1 MAGDT
6 PNPDAKLLRS
16 IESLGRDV
24 RFGVRMLRKNAGVTA
39 AAVVSLSLALG
50 ACVAAF
56 TLVDALILR
65 PLAVHQPER
74 LVYLTYPGTTPDRP
88 ESDVFSDPSFVRLRE
103 AGRGRVDAQVSRE
116 PEIVAIAE

>member
-65 PLAVHQPER
+65 QLPVRQPER
-74 LVYLTYPGTTPDRP
+74 LVHVT
-88 ESDVFSDPSFVRLRE
+88 FSNDGSGG
-103 AGRGRVDAQVSRE
+103 AGSE
-116 PEIVAIAE
+116 TFNHPPFLH